1 MKASKG
7 NYAYRGA
14 ILFDIIFYTCKYDI
28 SAINQLTHVISA
40 LLATTLSYIIKK
52 FKIID
57 LTPMIFILNSV
68 FTVVF

>member
-14 ILFDIIFYTCKYDI
+14 ILFDIIFKYDI
-28 SAINQLTHVISA
+28 SAINQSA

-57 LTPMIFILNSV
+57 LTPMIFILNFV